1 MRKLAPS
8 VQRFASS
15 EFVRHGLL
23 VFVASMAINVFG
35 YGFHFA
41 ISRRVGVE
49 QYGVLSA
56 LNSLLMVSVVL
67 SQIAATI
74 VVKYAAEFR
83 ATDDR
88 AHLAALVRMLVRY
101 GAIAAGVIVA
111 IGIAVARP
119 LAGYLHIGDVA
130 AVAVTTVIIAI
141 SLTTPSLRAVFQGI
155 EDFRAWALSTIL
167 EALVKLIAG
176 VALVY
181 LGYGVLGA
189 FVGWAIGSFIAL
201 LYTAIVLVRRFRRVP
216 DAVLFV
222 DSRRLVKTMAGI
234 SVATVLLTMISNVD
248 VLLVKH
254 FVDARTAGLY
264 GALALAGRILMFL
277 VGFVPIVILPKA
289 SRRALEGLSSVGFLA
304 QAMGVS
310 AILSGAGLL
319 GYYFFPKFVVTSLAG
334 AAFAAAAPH
343 VFSYGIAMVLLA
355 GVNIVV
361 AYKIGIHRFNF
372 IIPLGLCGIGE
383 IVGISLHHRTLDDV
397 IYVLIVGNAI
407 ALVTSGFRLTAN
419 VRARDIAAVNAV
431 A

>member
-111 IGIAVARP
+111 IGITVARP

>member
-1 MRKLAPS
+1 MRKFAPS

-23 VFVASMAINVFG
+23 VFVASMVINVFG

-41 ISRRVGVE
+41 ISRRIGVE

-56 LNSLLMVSVVL
+56 LNSLLMVSIVL

-83 ATDDR
+83 VTDDR
-88 AHLAALVRMLVRY
+88 AHLAALVRALVRY
-101 GAIAAGVIVA
+101 GAIATGVIVA

-119 LAGYLHIGDVA
+119 LAAYLHIADVA
-130 AVAVTTVIIAI
+130 AVAVTTIVIAI

-155 EDFRAWALSTIL
+155 EDFRAWALSTVL
-167 EALVKLIAG
+167 ESLVKLIVG
-176 VALVY
+176 VVLVY

-189 FVGWAIGSFIAL
+189 FVGWAIGSFIAV

-216 DAVLFV
+216 DAVLFL

-234 SVATVLLTMISNVD
+234 SVATILLTMISNVD

-264 GALALAGRILMFL
+264 GALALAGRILMFF

-289 SRRALEGLSSVGFLA
+289 SRRALEGLSSVGVLA

-310 AILSGAGLL
+310 AVLSGIGLL
-319 GYYFFPKFVVTSLAG
+319 GYYFFPTFIVTSLAG
-334 AAFAAAAPH
+334 AAFSAASPH
-343 VFSYGIAMVLLA
+343 VFSYGLAMVFLA
-355 GVNIVV
+355 GINVVV
-361 AYKIGIHRFNF
+361 AYKIGIHRFDF
-372 IIPLGLCGIGE
+372 IIPLGLCAVGE

-397 IYVLIVGNAI
+397 IFVLVVGNAI
-407 ALVTSGFRLTAN
+407 ALVTSGFRLSGD
-419 VRARDIAAVNAV
+419 VRARDIAAVNA
-431 A
+431 AA

>member
-1 MRKLAPS
+1 MRKFAPS
-8 VQRFASS
+8 VQRFANS
-15 EFVRHGLL
+15 EFARHGLL

-56 LNSLLMVSVVL
+56 LNSLLMVSIVL

-83 ATDDR
+83 VTDDG
-88 AHLAALVRMLVRY
+88 AHLAALVRILLRY
-101 GAIAAGVIVA
+101 GAIASGAVVA
-111 IGIAVARP
+111 CGIAVARP
-119 LAGYLHIGDVA
+119 LAAYLHIADVA
-130 AVAVTTVIIAI
+130 AVAVTTIIIAI

-167 EALVKLIAG
+167 ESLVKLIAG
-176 VALVY
+176 VALVS

-201 LYTAIVLVRRFRRVP
+201 LYTAVILVRRFRRVP

-222 DSRRLVKTMAGI
+222 DSRRLVQTMAGI
-234 SVATVLLTMISNVD
+234 SVATILLTMISNVD

-254 FVDARTAGLY
+254 FVDAQTAGLY
-264 GALALAGRILMFL
+264 GALSLAGRILMFL
-277 VGFVPIVILPKA
+277 VAFVPIVILPKA
-289 SRRALEGLSSVGFLA
+289 SRRALEGLSSVGVLV

-310 AILSGAGLL
+310 ALLSGVGLL

-334 AAFAAAAPH
+334 GAFAAAAPH
-343 VFSYGIAMVLLA
+343 VFTYGIAMVLLA
-355 GVNIVV
+355 GINVVV
-361 AYKIGIHRFNF
+361 AYKIGIHRFDF
-372 IIPLGLCGIGE
+372 IVPLGLCAIGE

-397 IYVLIVGNAI
+397 IVVLIVGNAI
-407 ALVTSGFRLTAN
+407 ALVASGFRLTAN
-419 VRARDIAAVNAV
+419 VRTRDVAAVNA
-431 A
+431 AA